1 MINLPGTIILPNG
14 DITDPNNGSEGSS
27 IPAYDATKSYPTTGT
42 KVVFENK
49 IYQNKWYV
57 NPGQQPGAEQWGPWE
72 YIKDAEQQTAPTD
85 KFPVEATK
93 FTINPLNIKEGDKI
107 TL

>member
-1 MINLPGTIILPNG
+1 MAERDVDDTRMSFYNLLDLDFTNDKPAGTVILPNG
-14 DITDPNNGSEGSS
+14 DITDRNNGSEGSG

-57 NPGQQPGAEQWGPWE
+57 NPGQQPGAE
-72 YIKDAEQQTAPTD
+72 
-85 KFPVEATK
+85 
-93 FTINPLNIKEGDKI
+93 
-107 TL
+107 